1 MIIDKKFRMKNI
13 TETMSF
19 SAYHELT
26 RNKSD
31 LTEIGMFNDLDIAL
45 EVLNQVEKNP
55 ERYGLN
61 KDIKTQIIR
70 IVDESLQ
77 KGFLPS
83 EDAIDGY
90 IILVKKFNF

>member
-19 SAYHELT
+19 SAYHELI

-55 ERYGLN
+55 GKYGLN

-83 EDAIDGY
+83 DDAIDGY
-90 IILVKKFNF
+90 ILLAKKYNI

>member
-19 SAYHELT
+19 STYHGLM
-26 RNKSD
+26 RKKSD

-55 ERYGLN
+55 GKYGLN

-83 EDAIDGY
+83 DDAIDGY
-90 IILVKKFNF
+90 ILLAKKV

>member
-1 MIIDKKFRMKNI
+1 MIINKKFRMKNI
-13 TETMSF
+13 TDTMSF
-19 SAYHELT
+19 NAYHELT

-31 LTEIGMFNDLDIAL
+31 LSEIGMFNDLEIAL
-45 EVLNQVEKNP
+45 EISNQVKKSPEK
-55 ERYGLN
+55 YGLN

-83 EDAIDGY
+83 DEAIDGY
-90 IILVKKFNF
+90 ILLAKTV

>member
-13 TETMSF
+13 TDTMSF

-31 LTEIGMFNDLDIAL
+31 LIEIGMFNDLDIVL
-45 EVLNQVEKNP
+45 EISNQVKKRP
-55 ERYGLN
+55 GKYGLD

-77 KGFLPS
+77 KGFLPTD
-83 EDAIDGY
+83 EAIDGY
-90 IILVKKFNF
+90 ILLVKKV

>member
-13 TETMSF
+13 TDTMSF

-31 LTEIGMFNDLDIAL
+31 LIEIGMFNDLDIVL
-45 EVLNQVEKNP
+45 EISNQVKKRPEK
-55 ERYGLN
+55 YGLD

-77 KGFLPS
+77 KGFLPTD
-83 EDAIDGY
+83 EAIDGY
-90 IILVKKFNF
+90 ILLVKKV

>member
-55 ERYGLN
+55 GKYGLN

-70 IVDESLQ
+70 IVDESFQ

-83 EDAIDGY
+83 DDAIDGY
-90 IILVKKFNF
+90 ILLAKKV

>member
-19 SAYHELT
+19 STYHELT
-26 RNKSD
+26 RNKSE

-55 ERYGLN
+55 GKYGLN

-83 EDAIDGY
+83 DDAIDGY
-90 IILVKKFNF
+90 ILLAKKYNI

>member
-31 LTEIGMFNDLDIAL
+31 LVEIGMFNDLDIAL
-45 EVLNQVEKNP
+45 EVLNQVEKKP
-55 ERYGLN
+55 EKYSLN

-83 EDAIDGY
+83 DDAIDGY
-90 IILVKKFNF
+90 ILLAKKV

>member
-13 TETMSF
+13 NETMSF

-83 EDAIDGY
+83 DDAIDGY

>member
-13 TETMSF
+13 NETMSF

-83 EDAIDGY
+83 DDAIDGY
-90 IILVKKFNF
+90 IVLVKKFNF

>member
-19 SAYHELT
+19 STYHELI

-55 ERYGLN
+55 GKYGLN

-83 EDAIDGY
+83 DDAIDGY
-90 IILVKKFNF
+90 ILLAKKV

>member
-13 TETMSF
+13 TDTMSF

-31 LTEIGMFNDLDIAL
+31 LTEIGMFNDLDIVL
-45 EVLNQVEKNP
+45 EISNQVEKSP
-55 ERYGLN
+55 EKYGLD

-77 KGFLPS
+77 KGFLPIDKS
-83 EDAIDGY
+83 IDGY
-90 IILVKKFNF
+90 ILLVKKV

>member
-19 SAYHELT
+19 SAYHELIK
-26 RNKSD
+26 NKSD

-55 ERYGLN
+55 GKYGLN

-83 EDAIDGY
+83 DDAIDGY
-90 IILVKKFNF
+90 ILLAKKYNI